1 MAMRLY
7 IGGLSTATNVH
18 DLQVLLSKVCP
29 IHYIYFPE
37 PAVTHLH
44 RGFAIAILQQ
54 SDDVKEKAL
63 KCVKLYNNCHWK
75 GSKMRVELAKE
86 YYIDKIKREVSSRD
100 DDDLLAMKRK
110 SRFDYEAIKPFIG
123 NVICMKKS
131 RYQEPF
137 YASTVPQVAFT
148 DVGDNSNIIYGK
160 KTLFKYDD
168 NNNLLVDVEHEHKES
183 VKQVLEN
190 VVGKN
195 GSASGVEVKV
205 NAVGVP
211 VADPIVTKEKGGGI
225 RKGFGTLAASVVDNS
240 NDCCVENVKQLHT
253 FDNYEIDEAPCLN
266 PEDVD
271 DSALEKERL
280 RQLQFLSQLLGA
292 SGDNNE
298 ATTTANSSSNSHSTT
313 ANSSSNSHSKNS
325 SDDNTDAD
333 ANLVGAGKSFTNTKV
348 MKEIFYKEG
357 GVWWGDDGTMKEAV
371 EKGKLDPLFLEAE
384 KYGIDIRSND
394 ESNDQ
399 NVMKFSFF
407 EDDSTNPELVTS
419 SNDNNG
425 KHHVAIVDTYVA
437 DTVDA
442 VDVSIESIA
451 EAEPMSLVDIIKNAR
466 LFVRDDTVENIIAN
480 WKNVRLKLAV
490 DYKRKCRDARK
501 KIGNKKIASQHT
513 TGAAAPPTHKEIK
526 DWKQKKRGGV
536 KHRRKS

>member
-1 MAMRLY
+1 MRLY
-7 IGGLSTATNVH
+7 IGGLSTDTNVQE
-18 DLQVLLSKVCP
+18 LQVLLNKVCP

-75 GSKMRVELAKE
+75 GRKMRVELAKE

-110 SRFDYEAIKPFIG
+110 SRCEYETIKPFTG

-131 RYQEPF
+131 RYQEPV
-137 YASTVPQVAFT
+137 YASTVPQVAIT
-148 DVGDNSNIIYGK
+148 DIGDNSNIIYGK
-160 KTLFKYDD
+160 KTLFKYDE
-168 NNNLLVDVEHEHKES
+168 NNNLLMDDIVEHKHEIAKGVVET
-183 VKQVLEN
+183 K
-190 VVGKN
+190 VGKN
-195 GSASGVEVKV
+195 ISASSVAEKVSSAVE
-205 NAVGVP
+205 VP
-211 VADPIVTKEKGGGI
+211 VADATITKEKGGGI
-225 RKGFGTLAASVVDNS
+225 RKGFGTLAASTISNA

-253 FDNYEIDEAPCLN
+253 FDNYEIDEAPCLK

-280 RQLQFLSQLLGA
+280 RQLHFLSQLLGT
-292 SGDNNE
+292 SGDSE
-298 ATTTANSSSNSHSTT
+298 VTTTNSNS
-313 ANSSSNSHSKNS
+313 NNNNSNSKNGS
-325 SDDNTDAD
+325 HDTTDAD

-371 EKGKLDPLFLEAE
+371 EKGELDPLFLEAE
-384 KYGIDIRSND
+384 KYGIDIRSNN
-394 ESNDQ
+394 ENNDQ

-407 EDDSTNPELVTS
+407 EDDTTNPEHVTS
-419 SNDNNG
+419 SNDNTN
-425 KHHVAIVDTYVA
+425 KHELAMLDTNLA
-437 DTVDA
+437 DPA
-442 VDVSIESIA
+442 DVGAEDVLDA
-451 EAEPMSLVDIIKNAR
+451 EAMSIVDIIKNAR
-466 LFVRDDTVENIIAN
+466 LFVRDDSVENIIAN
-480 WKNVRLKLAV
+480 WKNVRLKLAI

-513 TGAAAPPTHKEIK
+513 TIAAAPPAHKEINK

-536 KHRRKS
+536 KHRKKT